1 MVVQLTPDHLL
12 PTLLRTYSYSSI
24 GLSESLVSAL
34 AKNLHLPM
42 QWRFLQQVHRN
53 RLALA
58 AAAVVARLTSCP
70 LL

>member
-12 PTLLRTYSYSSI
+12 PTHLRTYPYSSI

-34 AKNLHLPM
+34 AKNLHRPM
-42 QWRFLQQVHRN
+42 HWRFLQEVHRN

-58 AAAVVARLTSCP
+58 TAVVVRLTSCP